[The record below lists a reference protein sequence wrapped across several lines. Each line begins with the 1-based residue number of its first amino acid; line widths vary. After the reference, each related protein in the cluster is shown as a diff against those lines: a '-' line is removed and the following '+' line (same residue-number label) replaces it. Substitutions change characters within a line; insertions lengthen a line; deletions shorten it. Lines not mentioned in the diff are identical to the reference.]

1 MPMSPTGKDE
11 PFQPA
16 EGAFSPAQLIR
27 TEAAALEAL
36 AARLDGAMA
45 DSFWRAVD
53 MIVHC
58 GQQKGRVVVTGMG
71 KSGIIAQKI
80 AATLSS
86 TGSPALFLHPA
97 EAVHGDLGVLMPGDV
112 VIALSASGETEEILR
127 LLATVKRKGDALIT
141 FCCNL
146 QSTLAAASDV
156 ALDCSV
162 EREACG
168 LNLAPTAS
176 TTSML
181 ALGDAL
187 AVAVSL
193 RKGFRAED
201 FAELHPGGK
210 LGKQL
215 AKVRESMH
223 TGEDVPVVAPLTTMA
238 DVIFE
243 MSSKKLGMTT
253 VQESGRL
260 RGVISDSN
268 LRRIGARRRR
278 GSGQD
283 GRRGDERASTHD
295 CRGRARG
302 QGVGDPRRA
311 QDYVARRRQRG
322 AKGRRRCASARSVG
336 CGADLTKWGEVHGQN
351 RAENRL
357 RDVFALRGHLPI
369 TPFKFSRLPGR
380 HEFRRINLNHMAFVG
395 GSSTDNCTD
404 PMDFILG
411 VPPAHCGAGICGPR
425 HMHLGRNFSF
435 RFQLRFPLGSS

>member
-1 MPMSPTGKDE
+1 MNPRDREAPSDPDC
-11 PFQPA
+11 PQPA
-16 EGAFSPAQLIR
+16 ALTPAELVR
-27 TEAAALEAL
+27 TEAAALLAL
-36 AARLDGAMA
+36 ARRLEGPMA
-45 DSFWRAVD
+45 PDFDRAVD
-53 MIVHC
+53 LILRC
-58 GQQKGRVVVTGMG
+58 GESNGRVVVTGMG
-71 KSGIIAQKI
+71 KSGIVAQKI

-127 LLATVKRKGDALIT
+127 LLATLKRKGDALIS

-146 QSTLAAASDV
+146 SSTLATASDV

-215 AKVRESMH
+215 ALVRDLMH
-223 TGEDVPVVAPLTTMA
+223 SGDNVPSVALSTPMT
-238 DVIFE
+238 DVIYE

-253 VQESGRL
+253 VQEDGRL
-260 RGVISDSN
+260 RGVISDGD
-268 LRRIGARRRR
+268 LRRLLEREGGAALTRTA
-278 GSGQD
+278 GEAMNPHPKTIASGELAA
-283 GRRGDERASTHD
+283 RALASLEERKITSLIVVDAEQRVEGVVHLHD
-295 CRGRARG
+295 LW
-302 QGVGDPRRA
+302 GVE
-311 QDYVARRRQRG
+311 
-322 AKGRRRCASARSVG
+322 
-336 CGADLTKWGEVHGQN
+336 L
-351 RAENRL
+351 
-357 RDVFALRGHLPI
+357 I
-369 TPFKFSRLPGR
+369 
-380 HEFRRINLNHMAFVG
+380 
-395 GSSTDNCTD
+395 
-404 PMDFILG
+404 
-411 VPPAHCGAGICGPR
+411 
-425 HMHLGRNFSF
+425 
-435 RFQLRFPLGSS
+435 